1 MTYIHLYD
9 NFDKLIDAF
18 HAFKNEHSDDIVTT
32 NYDSVTKSIYITLH
46 NGDAHDFMRRSFQ
59 IVRDRL
65 QELGCTGFT
74 MSESDVAEVSIIRVC
89 DTFKEVQAVYN
100 REVVERQDLLKYGSI
115 ATDSGA
121 AILKFRDDT
130 YEIIIPIRSGYAEY
144 YIDIE
149 ARR

>member
-1 MTYIHLYD
+1 MTYIHLSD
-9 NFDKLIDAF
+9 DFDKLIDVF
-18 HAFKNEHSDDIVTT
+18 HAFKNDHSDDIVTT
-32 NYDSVTKSIYITLH
+32 NYDSVTKSIYVTLH
-46 NGDAHDFMRRSFQ
+46 NGDAHDFMGRSFQ

-65 QELGCTGFT
+65 VELGCTGFT
-74 MSESDVAEVSIIRVC
+74 MSESDVAEVSLIRVC

-115 ATDSGA
+115 TDSGA

-130 YEIIIPIRSGYAEY
+130 YEIIIPIRSGYVDD